1 MKDNEYKC
9 ANCGEINEKGWT
21 DREAEKEAELAF
33 GKPVKEWNDIP
44 VLVCD
49 DCYKLMLP
57 ANYPDLVD
65 KARGII

>member
-9 ANCGEINEKGWT
+9 ANCGEANEKGWT
-21 DREAEKEAELAF
+21 DEEAEKEAENAF
-33 GKPVKEWNDIP
+33 GKPVSEWNDTP

-49 DCYKLMLP
+49 DCYKKMLP

-65 KARGII
+65 KALGRI